1 MGDATHAPGAATSG
15 GMTVLNDL
23 MRLRATLA
31 LAGLLLLVATRPAA
45 ADAGTIELGATLDM
59 PRPGCPAVSTCLAVT
74 RTTAY
79 QSRVGA
85 AAEPL
90 TAPVSGRVVA
100 FTLSLGAP
108 TRQQISQFERQFG
121 GAAKARVTVLDTTKR
136 RPLTRRVAAQSGVF
150 RLTPFFGTT
159 NTFALV
165 TSLRVRQGQTVA
177 MTVPTYMPMLATGLS
192 GSNRWRASR
201 RPGHCGSAADPNPF
215 FEQTA
220 LQGLGGARKI
230 GCTYTQARLTYTVTM
245 VPDARG
251 R

>member
-1 MGDATHAPGAATSG
+1 M
-15 GMTVLNDL
+15 LNGV
-23 MRLRATLA
+23 MRPRATLA
-31 LAGLLLLVATRPAA
+31 LAGLLLLLATAPAA
-45 ADAGTIELGATLDM
+45 ARRADAGTIELGATLDM

-74 RTTAY
+74 KTTAY

-90 TAPVSGRVVA
+90 TAPVGGRVVA
-100 FTLSLGAP
+100 FTVSLGAP
-108 TRQQISQFERQFG
+108 TRQQIRQFERQFG
-121 GAAKARVTVLDTTKR
+121 GPAKLRVTVLDTTKR

-177 MTVPTYMPMLATGLS
+177 LTVPTYMPMLATGLS
-192 GSNRWRASR
+192 TANRWRASR

-220 LQGLGGARKI
+220 LQVLGGARKI

>member
-1 MGDATHAPGAATSG
+1 MRRLSALAA
-15 GMTVLNDL
+15 V
-23 MRLRATLA
+23 
-31 LAGLLLLVATRPAA
+31 LAGLLLLLVALTIPAA
-45 ADAGTIELGATLDM
+45 ARRADAGTIELGATLGV

-74 RTTAY
+74 KTTAY
-79 QSRVGA
+79 QSRLGA
-85 AAEPL
+85 GIEPL
-90 TAPVSGRVVA
+90 TAPVGGRVVA
-100 FTLSLGAP
+100 FTISLGAP
-108 TRQQISQFERQFG
+108 TRQQIRQFERQFG
-121 GAAKARVTVLDTTKR
+121 GSARLRVTVLDTTVR

-150 RLTPFFGTT
+150 RLTRFFGTT
-159 NTFALV
+159 NTFALG

-177 MTVPTYMPMLATGLS
+177 LTVPTYMPMLATGLS
-192 GSNRWRASR
+192 ASNRWRASR

-220 LQGLGGARKI
+220 LQVLGRARKI